1 MGTAPVEVWQRI
13 MLASEEL
20 KKLKQEYK
28 IGLEDLETREDAI
41 KNDMVEVEARDR
53 AKLSEVSGQFL
64 RDLPGK
70 VKGKLG
76 VELDKPRLSRR
87 TIAVIRS
94 VFLELQEA
102 AKHVTKLRLVADVHN
117 VEITESNLRSRLS
130 QLRESK
136 KRIQFKRNDL
146 RQELE
151 RISTS
156 VRAKTLRVKKLV
168 PILKEKEE
176 VRTRLRAGRAA
187 AHDLLEWIPE
197 LAAEEKS
204 HEYSIKERMQE
215 RVLGDLNTGMNMV
228 RGLPDRVHTVALK
241 EKRKQLKK
249 DSGAIKN
256 KIEQHHAELRRY
268 EAELAACDER
278 LDIIKSQ
285 NSRMYELVSR
295 LAHAVTNI
303 DAKDDRV
310 ECPLCGSHWEERARF
325 MAAVQV
331 QLARLAAGIDS
342 FELERRA
349 EVQKKCDQIRDSIS
363 GEQKRLSSIL
373 DEVERVDGELVVLEE
388 KAAPIAD
395 LCANFGISEDRVNS
409 LIEDPHSL
417 EEVLQ
422 RQIHE
427 QQRLLSSVRRRR
439 RNLWKRV
446 RGHEFKDRRSE
457 LRAKLTE
464 LTRSVDELKLPVPNR
479 WVTSEWQ
486 ELDGGLERLQIGAHQ
501 EWTQIR
507 RELRNVEAHLANL
520 YSTRQEV
527 RSELSDLKDKDEE
540 GTSHLESVSAA
551 INALEVLRDAGFV
564 KSERRIGTKNGRGCA
579 QP

>member
-94 VFLELQEA
+94 VSLELQEA

-156 VRAKTLRVKKLV
+156 VRAKTLRVKKLA

-204 HEYSIKERMQE
+204 HEYSIKESIQE

-241 EKRKQLKK
+241 EKRKQLEK

-310 ECPLCGSHWEERARF
+310 DCPLCGSHWEERARF

-349 EVQKKCDQIRDSIS
+349 EVQKNVIKFAIRF
-363 GEQKRLSSIL
+363 
-373 DEVERVDGELVVLEE
+373 LV
-388 KAAPIAD
+388 
-395 LCANFGISEDRVNS
+395 S
-409 LIEDPHSL
+409 
-417 EEVLQ
+417 
-422 RQIHE
+422 
-427 QQRLLSSVRRRR
+427 RRDFRR
-439 RNLWKRV
+439 FWMKWN
-446 RGHEFKDRRSE
+446 E
-457 LRAKLTE
+457 
-464 LTRSVDELKLPVPNR
+464 
-479 WVTSEWQ
+479 
-486 ELDGGLERLQIGAHQ
+486 
-501 EWTQIR
+501 
-507 RELRNVEAHLANL
+507 
-520 YSTRQEV
+520 
-527 RSELSDLKDKDEE
+527 
-540 GTSHLESVSAA
+540 
-551 INALEVLRDAGFV
+551 
-564 KSERRIGTKNGRGCA
+564 
-579 QP
+579 